1 MARLWI
7 RRLNPEPI
15 RKHATGV
22 EIPPT
27 AEQVFE
33 GLYPPPPLIAEL
45 RHLPWWRSRISRS
58 PKRPRIKLIGDRPV
72 TMML

>member
-27 AEQVFE
+27 VEQVFE

-45 RHLPWWRSRISRS
+45 RQLHWWRSSISRS
-58 PKRPRIKLIGDRPV
+58 PKRARTKLIGVRSV